1 MKNHIPRIR
10 ENAMFAATITEC
22 IEACNAAGQLC
33 EQCAMNSLVTGETRD
48 DAVLRCLDCV
58 TIANM
63 AALVIGRGSPLVMG
77 ALALCAAACER
88 CAEVCDEVSEGIW
101 EQCGQACRE
110 AARSC
115 RELGAI
121 YDRRRAEARSWERWN
136 NS

>member
-1 MKNHIPRIR
+1 MNNHIPRIR
-10 ENAMFAATITEC
+10 ENAMFAAAVTEC

-58 TIANM
+58 TVTNM
-63 AALVIGRGSPLVMG
+63 AALVLRRGSPLVLS

-88 CAEVCDEVSEGIW
+88 CAEACDEGHDGMW
-101 EQCGQACRE
+101 DQCGHACRE

-115 RELGAI
+115 RELGVV
-121 YDRRRAEARSWERWN
+121 YDRRRGEASSPEGRN
-136 NS
+136 NL